1 MKLARIDV
9 FSHGMRLSGYGLRF
23 AHLIGHYL
31 RDRCLHLRKRR
42 DPRTRRMVT
51 DTINT
56 YAAARSDYSE
66 VYLLREQLKSFLD
79 FIFSRGIRKEWLEIV
94 YHDPVPGKEVEFVKK
109 WKFPWREDQQ
119 EWLEYM
125 NGGKDTPFRMSLN
138 TAQTGSGKSLINSTP
153 VKVPGGWRQ
162 LGDLKI
168 GDTITAANGRPT
180 KVTNIFDHK
189 AKQLYEIVFADGRR
203 VEACGEHLWACMRP
217 NWGWDKNNPYPMR
230 VINTLEMIRI
240 LELSNKRLYIPYCE
254 SEHTPDADL
263 PLDPYVLGVLLGDGH
278 LIASPTITTPDDFI
292 LNKVLSRLPDDCEIR
307 YRSKYDYAVTKT
319 PAAMLINKGGLSE
332 TASALDQLGLMGKRA
347 WEKFVPKQ
355 YMMASHR
362 QRCEI
367 LAGLIDTDGTVDK
380 GGSIVFCTS
389 SKQLSDDVI
398 YLVRS
403 IGGYARLRI
412 KQPYYTYKGERH
424 KGRLAYMVTIRY
436 KRPHEIVTLPKKLE
450 RCPVDG
456 QYFESMLRVLSIK
469 PSRVADARCI
479 TIDDPSALFV
489 VKDFIVTHNTAMSQ
503 EIVFRRGV
511 RTGIILSPR
520 YMPGWRS
527 SLLNFFGMEPGDVIE
542 IRGNAKE
549 DPPHPDIPRYSML
562 EFQTLVEQ
570 GELDFK
576 IALFSLN
583 MFQRYIADYEKNN
596 CVAPYAFHPAEF
608 WEKTGI
614 GLLIHDEC
622 HEALH
627 FLFKVKCYASIPE
640 IIYLSAT
647 AVSDDPFIERMLY
660 LMYPKEARYAKG
672 EYKKYIAVNAVT
684 YRLRSTDKVR
694 YKGFGGSYSH
704 TIFEQSIM
712 KNKQLKLA
720 YFNFIYTVII
730 KGFMNQYQEG
740 MKMLVYCATVDMC
753 KSLSHYLSERIP
765 ELEIGPYT
773 AEEDFMVLL
782 DNDISVTTVKSAGT
796 GIDLPDLVMTFM
808 TLAMGSRT
816 GNIQVLGRLR
826 QLKGKFE
833 GMTPTFWYLVCTSI
847 EAHRKYHQR
856 KVEFF
861 SDKVLTQRVIDE
873 DFEL

>member
-1 MKLARIDV
+1 
-9 FSHGMRLSGYGLRF
+9 
-23 AHLIGHYL
+23 
-31 RDRCLHLRKRR
+31 
-42 DPRTRRMVT
+42 
-51 DTINT
+51 
-56 YAAARSDYSE
+56 
-66 VYLLREQLKSFLD
+66 
-79 FIFSRGIRKEWLEIV
+79 
-94 YHDPVPGKEVEFVKK
+94 PGKEVEFVKK
-109 WKFPWREDQQ
+109 WKFPWRQDQQ

-125 NGGKDTPFRMSLN
+125 DGGKDTPFRMSLN
-138 TAQTGSGKSLINSTP
+138 TAQTGSGK
-153 VKVPGGWRQ
+153 
-162 LGDLKI
+162 
-168 GDTITAANGRPT
+168 
-180 KVTNIFDHK
+180 
-189 AKQLYEIVFADGRR
+189 
-203 VEACGEHLWACMRP
+203 
-217 NWGWDKNNPYPMR
+217 
-230 VINTLEMIRI
+230 
-240 LELSNKRLYIPYCE
+240 
-254 SEHTPDADL
+254 
-263 PLDPYVLGVLLGDGH
+263 
-278 LIASPTITTPDDFI
+278 
-292 LNKVLSRLPDDCEIR
+292 
-307 YRSKYDYAVTKT
+307 
-319 PAAMLINKGGLSE
+319 
-332 TASALDQLGLMGKRA
+332 
-347 WEKFVPKQ
+347 
-355 YMMASHR
+355 
-362 QRCEI
+362 
-367 LAGLIDTDGTVDK
+367 
-380 GGSIVFCTS
+380 
-389 SKQLSDDVI
+389 
-398 YLVRS
+398 
-403 IGGYARLRI
+403 
-412 KQPYYTYKGERH
+412 
-424 KGRLAYMVTIRY
+424 
-436 KRPHEIVTLPKKLE
+436 
-450 RCPVDG
+450 
-456 QYFESMLRVLSIK
+456 
-469 PSRVADARCI
+469 
-479 TIDDPSALFV
+479 
-489 VKDFIVTHNTAMSQ
+489 TAMSQ
-503 EIVFRRGV
+503 EITFRRGV

-627 FLFKVKCYASIPE
+627 FLFKVKCYANIPE

-647 AVSDDPFIERMLY
+647 AVSDDPFIEQMLY

>member
-125 NGGKDTPFRMSLN
+125 DGGKDTPFRMSLN
-138 TAQTGSGKSLINSTP
+138 TAQTGSGK
-153 VKVPGGWRQ
+153 
-162 LGDLKI
+162 
-168 GDTITAANGRPT
+168 
-180 KVTNIFDHK
+180 
-189 AKQLYEIVFADGRR
+189 
-203 VEACGEHLWACMRP
+203 
-217 NWGWDKNNPYPMR
+217 
-230 VINTLEMIRI
+230 
-240 LELSNKRLYIPYCE
+240 
-254 SEHTPDADL
+254 
-263 PLDPYVLGVLLGDGH
+263 
-278 LIASPTITTPDDFI
+278 
-292 LNKVLSRLPDDCEIR
+292 
-307 YRSKYDYAVTKT
+307 
-319 PAAMLINKGGLSE
+319 
-332 TASALDQLGLMGKRA
+332 
-347 WEKFVPKQ
+347 
-355 YMMASHR
+355 
-362 QRCEI
+362 
-367 LAGLIDTDGTVDK
+367 
-380 GGSIVFCTS
+380 
-389 SKQLSDDVI
+389 
-398 YLVRS
+398 
-403 IGGYARLRI
+403 
-412 KQPYYTYKGERH
+412 
-424 KGRLAYMVTIRY
+424 
-436 KRPHEIVTLPKKLE
+436 
-450 RCPVDG
+450 
-456 QYFESMLRVLSIK
+456 
-469 PSRVADARCI
+469 
-479 TIDDPSALFV
+479 
-489 VKDFIVTHNTAMSQ
+489 TAMSQ
-503 EIVFRRGV
+503 EITFRRGV

-627 FLFKVKCYASIPE
+627 FLFKVKCYANIPE

-647 AVSDDPFIERMLY
+647 AVSDDPFIEQMLY

-694 YKGFGGSYSH
+694 YKGFGGAYSH

>member
-9 FSHGMRLSGYGLRF
+9 FSHGMKLSGYGLRF

-79 FIFSRGIRKEWLEIV
+79 FIFSRGIRKEWLEVV

-125 NGGKDTPFRMSLN
+125 DGGKDTPFRMSLN
-138 TAQTGSGKSLINSTP
+138 TAQTGSGKAVRLTTP
-153 VKVPGGWRQ
+153 VKVPGGWKPIGELQ
-162 LGDLKI
+162 LGDQVI
-168 GDTITAANGRPT
+168 GADGLPTNVTA
-180 KVTNIFDHK
+180 IFDHDDI
-189 AKQLYEIVFADGRR
+189 QLYAIFFEDGRM
-203 VEACGEHLWACMRP
+203 VEACGDHLWRCT
-217 NWGWDKNNPYPMR
+217 D
-230 VINTLEMIRI
+230 
-240 LELSNKRLYIPYCE
+240 
-254 SEHTPDADL
+254 PD
-263 PLDPYVLGVLLGDGH
+263 
-278 LIASPTITTPDDFI
+278 
-292 LNKVLSRLPDDCEIR
+292 KVLSTDEIMECLYDRPTRPRPIRIRLYEPKELVGLEEFKAMVKGRCELRIENGQAYLAVRTVDSQITAKVWELAYQLGGIAYKCPIDSYTMKTLIYHSDLLKLIPDGVEIPDDLPVNRLP
-307 YRSKYDYAVTKT
+307 
-319 PAAMLINKGGLSE
+319 GL
-332 TASALDQLGLMGKRA
+332 A
-347 WEKFVPKQ
+347 
-355 YMMASHR
+355 
-362 QRCEI
+362 
-367 LAGLIDTDGTVDK
+367 ID
-380 GGSIVFCTS
+380 SIVPTV
-389 SKQLSDDVI
+389 K
-398 YLVRS
+398 
-403 IGGYARLRI
+403 A
-412 KQPYYTYKGERH
+412 K
-424 KGRLAYMVTIRY
+424 
-436 KRPHEIVTLPKKLE
+436 
-450 RCPVDG
+450 
-456 QYFESMLRVLSIK
+456 
-469 PSRVADARCI
+469 ARCI
-479 TIDDPSALFV
+479 TVDNDESLYVI
-489 VKDFIVTHNTAMSQ
+489 KDHIVTHNTAMSQ

-627 FLFKVKCYASIPE
+627 FLFKVKCYANIPE

-647 AVSDDPFIERMLY
+647 AVSDDPFIEQMLY
-660 LMYPKEARYAKG
+660 LMYPKESRYAKG

-694 YKGFGGSYSH
+694 YKGFGGAYSH

-773 AEEDFMVLL
+773 AEEDFTVLL

>member
-138 TAQTGSGKSLINSTP
+138 TAGTGSGKALALHTP
-153 VKVPGGWRQ
+153 VKVPDGWKPIGELQ
-162 LGDLKI
+162 VGDQVI
-168 GDTITAANGRPT
+168 GADGLPTNVTA
-180 KVTNIFDHK
+180 IFDHDDI
-189 AKQLYEIVFADGRR
+189 QLYAIFFEDGRM
-203 VEACGEHLWACMRP
+203 VESCGDHLWRCT
-217 NWGWDKNNPYPMR
+217 D
-230 VINTLEMIRI
+230 
-240 LELSNKRLYIPYCE
+240 
-254 SEHTPDADL
+254 PD
-263 PLDPYVLGVLLGDGH
+263 
-278 LIASPTITTPDDFI
+278 
-292 LNKVLSRLPDDCEIR
+292 KVLSTDEIMECLYDRPSRSRPVRIRLYEPKELVGLEEFKAVIKGHCELRVENGQAYLAVKTVDSSITAKVWELSHQLGCIAYKCPINSYTMETAIYHSDLAKLIPDGITIPNNLPVNRLP
-307 YRSKYDYAVTKT
+307 
-319 PAAMLINKGGLSE
+319 GLAIDSIIP
-332 TASALDQLGLMGKRA
+332 TVRA
-347 WEKFVPKQ
+347 K
-355 YMMASHR
+355 
-362 QRCEI
+362 
-367 LAGLIDTDGTVDK
+367 
-380 GGSIVFCTS
+380 
-389 SKQLSDDVI
+389 
-398 YLVRS
+398 
-403 IGGYARLRI
+403 
-412 KQPYYTYKGERH
+412 
-424 KGRLAYMVTIRY
+424 
-436 KRPHEIVTLPKKLE
+436 
-450 RCPVDG
+450 
-456 QYFESMLRVLSIK
+456 
-469 PSRVADARCI
+469 ARCI
-479 TIDDPSALFV
+479 TVDNDERLYVIQDY
-489 VKDFIVTHNTAMSQ
+489 IVTHNTAMSQ
-503 EIVFRRGV
+503 EITFRRGV

-527 SLLNFFGMEPGDVIE
+527 SLLSFFGMEPGDVIE
-542 IRGNAKE
+542 IRGTAQA

-570 GELDFK
+570 GTLDFK

-583 MFQRYIADYEKNN
+583 MFQRYITDYEKNN
-596 CVAPYAFHPAEF
+596 CVAPYVFHPVEF

-627 FLFKVKCYASIPE
+627 FLFKVKCYANIPE

-660 LMYPKEARYAKG
+660 LMYPKDARYAKC

-694 YKGFGGSYSH
+694 YKGFGGAYSH